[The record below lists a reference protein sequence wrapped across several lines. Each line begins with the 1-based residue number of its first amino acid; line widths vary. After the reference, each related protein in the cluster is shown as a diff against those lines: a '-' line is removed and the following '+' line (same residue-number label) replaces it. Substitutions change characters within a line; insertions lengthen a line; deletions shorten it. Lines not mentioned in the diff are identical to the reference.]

1 VLLATSNKRGIERAS
16 RTGFMD
22 DRTEKRLKAI
32 KDFIWHGKRDTT
44 FIRSERFQIIKT
56 PIIVKLVLRE
66 EDSNKLLSRSLKK
79 NCLKQSVVNSLK
91 HSMDA
96 TESNH
101 STDYTSTNF
110 NFRASMDKISVDSG
124 VKRPKSSMLLINR
137 FQ

>member
-22 DRTEKRLKAI
+22 DRTEKRLQAI

-44 FIRSERFQIIKT
+44 FIRSERYQVIKT
-56 PIIVKLVLRE
+56 PIIVKPVIRE
-66 EDSNKLLSRSLKK
+66 EDSNKLLSRCLKK
-79 NCLKQSVVNSLK
+79 NCLKQSVVNSVK

-96 TESNH
+96 
-101 STDYTSTNF
+101 TDYTSTNF